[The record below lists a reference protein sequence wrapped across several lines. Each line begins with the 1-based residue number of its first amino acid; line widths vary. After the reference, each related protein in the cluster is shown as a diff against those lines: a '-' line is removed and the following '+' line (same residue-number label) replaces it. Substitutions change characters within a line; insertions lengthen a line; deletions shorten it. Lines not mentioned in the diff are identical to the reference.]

1 MFTYC
6 VEGLEAGGGGGG
18 GGGGGRAEEK
28 LHLLL
33 SAKIWQLL

>member
-18 GGGGGRAEEK
+18 GGGRAEEK
-28 LHLLL
+28 FHLLL